1 MEGKAASLKDEP
13 IIANLL
19 TGILEPNFN
28 AINNVNSREIA
39 NSKGLDVS
47 TVKHDRRCDYE
58 TLLTAS
64 IKHEKGIRTISG
76 TLIGGYMP
84 RIVSI
89 QNIPIESS
97 FPNTALYLRNYDK
110 PGFIGDLGQLL
121 GQNNINI
128 ASFHLGRREK
138 SGEAI
143 ALVEIDQII
152 DEIILDKIKKTF
164 VVAKDGLGTK
174 PIYFY
179 EDKKIMAL
187 CSELKGFS
195 AIESL
200 DFDENRIGLSPLTL
214 YGQNITQFKKIN
226 QIEPGFIWKFN
237 LENFQ
242 IEI

>member
-1 MEGKAASLKDEP
+1 M
-13 IIANLL
+13 
-19 TGILEPNFN
+19 TGILEPSFN

-39 NSKGLDVS
+39 NSKGLDFS

-97 FPNTALYLRNYDK
+97 FPKTALYLRNYDK

-121 GQNNINI
+121 GKNDINI

-152 DEIILDKIKKTF
+152 DENVLDKIKNLPQ
-164 VVAKDGLGTK
+164 VVRANV
-174 PIYFY
+174 I
-179 EDKKIMAL
+179 
-187 CSELKGFS
+187 
-195 AIESL
+195 
-200 DFDENRIGLSPLTL
+200 N
-214 YGQNITQFKKIN
+214 FK
-226 QIEPGFIWKFN
+226 
-237 LENFQ
+237 
-242 IEI
+242 